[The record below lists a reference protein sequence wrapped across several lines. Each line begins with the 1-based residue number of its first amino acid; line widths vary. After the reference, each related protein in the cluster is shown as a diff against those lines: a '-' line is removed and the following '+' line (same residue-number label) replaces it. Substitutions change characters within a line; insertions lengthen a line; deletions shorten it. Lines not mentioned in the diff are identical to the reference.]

1 MVENLQSQMWFTRQT
16 LQIVQVDPA
25 LENELRAAVTYDDQ
39 EGRVF
44 ALEPAAQI
52 RIRDAFIRA
61 YNETQNQGYFPI
73 FLTSGE
79 VRAGVFMLL
88 ERELNSRQFA
98 VLAYEELP
106 TEVKLEMIGQVVI
119 EEQSEDAVR

>member
-1 MVENLQSQMWFTRQT
+1 
-16 LQIVQVDPA
+16 
-25 LENELRAAVTYDDQ
+25 
-39 EGRVF
+39 
-44 ALEPAAQI
+44 
-52 RIRDAFIRA
+52 
-61 YNETQNQGYFPI
+61 
-73 FLTSGE
+73 
-79 VRAGVFMLL
+79 MLL